1 MRSLD
6 MYDEHVALDVCQES
20 YFFLRLPEGV
30 RPDLSLWLIFLYVN
44 FFFFF
49 RWWRRRQR
57 QRGDSRNELVDF
69 GGRVFYFWLVNIGT
83 VAV

>member
-1 MRSLD
+1 MHSFIMRSLD

-49 RWWRRRQR
+49 SVVAASAAAARR
-57 QRGDSRNELVDF
+57 LKK
-69 GGRVFYFWLVNIGT
+69 
-83 VAV
+83 